1 MIFTEFWLE
10 FTGPYPRSVI
20 RCLYFRSLCSLS
32 ASAALSLMLSTVVS
46 RLHTL
51 SGSLFSHLHVL
62 FGSLAIIGAL
72 EHLYSQLVASKN
84 PLVKIDMNGPFRT
97 RYSWVKV
104 VFRGH
109 FGHFGGFRHRR
120 RFCQFV
126 VDST

>member
-20 RCLYFRSLCSLS
+20 RCLYFRSLRSLS
-32 ASAALSLMLSTVVS
+32 ASAALSLMLSTVLS

-51 SGSLFSHLHVL
+51 SGSLFLHLHVL
-62 FGSLAIIGAL
+62 FGGLAIIGAL
-72 EHLYSQLVASKN
+72 EHLYSQLVASNN
-84 PLVKIDMNGPFRT
+84 PLVKIDMNRPLCT
-97 RYSWVKV
+97 LESWVG
-104 VFRGH
+104 VFVGGH
-109 FGHFGGFRHRR
+109 FGQFDGFRHCR